1 VDATRNA
8 TERYPNTTVRSAG
21 YLQVTETPSKPVT
34 GIPAAGCNEIRKVS
48 LVNTEKKNS
57 ELTTSFRKKSH

>member
-21 YLQVTETPSKPVT
+21 YLQVTEAPFKPVT
-34 GIPAAGCNEIRKVS
+34 GIPAGGCNEITKISLESVS
-48 LVNTEKKNS
+48 LVNTEENS
-57 ELTTSFRKKSH
+57 S